1 MSFFRYYRV
10 GSIKIFGAP
19 VYVHASVYILSGCIA
34 LSAIK
39 SPAMG
44 LLALL
49 SYLGVIFVH
58 EVGHAFVANRVGLSV
73 TRIDIA
79 WFHGCCHYVTSR
91 YEWHEVIVSWGG
103 VIAQLGVAALVL
115 TLGAL
120 GVAEHWQYFG
130 PILVFLGYIN
140 LMIAGFNSLPSS
152 GLDGATM
159 WRIVPLWFDIRKTP
173 KKRKPKSAKRSL
185 RIVPKDE

>member
-1 MSFFRYYRV
+1 MSLFRYYRA

-19 VYVHASVYILSGCIA
+19 VYVHASVYALSGGIV
-34 LSAIK
+34 LLAIK
-39 SPAMG
+39 SPVMG
-44 LLALL
+44 ILALL
-49 SYLGVIFVH
+49 SYLAVIFVH
-58 EVGHAFVANRVGLSV
+58 EFGHAFVANRVGLSV
-73 TRIDIA
+73 SHIDIS
-79 WFHGCCHYVTSR
+79 WFHGCCHYSAPQ
-91 YEWHEVIVSWGG
+91 YEWHEVLVSWGG
-103 VIAQLGVAALVL
+103 VLAQLCVAALVI

-120 GVAEHWQYFG
+120 GVAEHWQFFG
-130 PILVFLGYIN
+130 PVLIFLGYIN

-159 WRIVPLWFDIRKTP
+159 WRIVPLWFAIRKTP